1 MAARSRHYLAKIT
14 RLFEN
19 TISHGATSLK
29 TTKKEGRPGGR
40 PSNLSGFN
48 NLRYYSPSPS
58 VGVSGS
64 VGSVSPPSPSPEA
77 ELSFCSPMVFA
88 TGTVIQSV
96 SSQPKP

>member
-1 MAARSRHYLAKIT
+1 MGTHNMAARSRHYLAKIT
-14 RLFEN
+14 RFIEN
-19 TISHGATSLK
+19 TISHGAIGHK

-58 VGVSGS
+58 A
-64 VGSVSPPSPSPEA
+64 GSVSPPSPSPEA